1 MKKIITYSAQY
12 KIIPQNF
19 TEQPTQN
26 QNQNHTK
33 KTAKP
38 HKKKLSKDRQQFIN
52 KISASGFK
60 HFQV

>member
-1 MKKIITYSAQY
+1 MKEIITYSAQY

-33 KTAKP
+33 NTEKL
-38 HKKKLSKDRQQFIN
+38 HKKKLSKDR
-52 KISASGFK
+52 
-60 HFQV
+60 